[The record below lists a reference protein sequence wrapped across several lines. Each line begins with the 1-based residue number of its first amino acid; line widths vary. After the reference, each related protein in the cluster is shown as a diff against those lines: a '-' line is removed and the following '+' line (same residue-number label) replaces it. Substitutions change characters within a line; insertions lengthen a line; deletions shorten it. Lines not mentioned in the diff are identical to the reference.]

1 MGVSA
6 GWKLCKLRR
15 LLISSYF
22 IQDIMELQE
31 VKNNAEFDKILADYS
46 R

>member
-15 LLISSYF
+15 LLIFF

-31 VKNNAEFDKILADYS
+31 VKNNTEFDKILADYS